1 MARSIEFVR
10 CVRAHTFM
18 TPTRNGLGRGLEI
31 CHLFLDSIVFLKIDL
46 LFIFENGGGRGL
58 KISHFLE
65 TS

>member
-1 MARSIEFVR
+1 
-10 CVRAHTFM
+10 M